1 MDYQTLARLMATNP
15 QALGYQMDEQSN
27 QHRLDQT
34 SGNALAEYM
43 QNMASDAGMR
53 KVLNYIQ
60 AGIGIPAGT
69 ALSISG
75 DPMIGLPALAWGGM
89 GLKDAAAARKKQDDA
104 IASAKMWSS
113 NPMSR
118 DKSGER

>member
-89 GLKDAAAARKKQDDA
+89 GLKDAQAAAEKQRA
-104 IASAKMWSS
+104 LQEAAAMWGAD
-113 NPMSR
+113 PMGR
-118 DKSGER
+118 GR